1 MYIDEVFLHLTSKKY
16 LPVGLLDEYR
26 FVTLKPLLS
35 ALQDRNALQVFF
47 I

>member
-1 MYIDEVFLHLTSKKY
+1 MYIDEVSLHLTSKY

-26 FVTLKPLLS
+26 FVTLKSLLS
-35 ALQDRNALQVFF
+35 TLQDRNALQVFF